1 MIELGRMNQLTV
13 VKLVDFGV
21 YLDGGEQNE
30 ILLPQNVVPE
40 NCNVGD
46 ILDVF
51 IYLDSE
57 DRIIAT
63 TDTPFA
69 MVNEFAMLECVDVTK
84 IGAFLDWGLYKD
96 LLVPFREQKMNMI
109 VNRWYLVYV
118 YIDHETQRIVAS
130 AKIDKFLDNVPP
142 EYNPGD
148 EVSII
153 VADQTDLGY
162 KAIVDNTFWGILY
175 ENEVFTPLNKGELLK
190 AYVKK
195 VRDDEKI
202 DLSLHR
208 YGYRKVEDNLQRILD
223 KLEEKGGEILISDK
237 SSPEDIYDMFAI
249 SKKTFKQAIGS
260 LYKQRLIEITN
271 NRIIKIKENE

>member
-1 MIELGRMNQLTV
+1 MLELGRKNKLVV
-13 VKLVDFGV
+13 VKEVDFGL
-21 YLDGGEQNE
+21 YLDGGDKGE
-30 ILLPQNVVPE
+30 ILLPRNSVPE
-40 NCNVGD
+40 KWEIGEE
-46 ILDVF
+46 LDVF

-63 TDTPFA
+63 TEVPFV
-69 MVNEFAMLECVDVTK
+69 MVGEFALLRCVAVTK
-84 IGAFLDWGLYKD
+84 IGAFLDWGLQKD

-109 VNRWYLVYV
+109 EGRSYLVHIYV
-118 YIDHETQRIVAS
+118 DFETERIVAS
-130 AKIDKFLDNVPP
+130 AKLDKYLDNIPP

-148 EVSII
+148 EVNII

-162 KAIVDNTFWGILY
+162 KVIIDNAFWGILY
-175 ENEVFTPLNKGELLK
+175 ENEIFTPLNKGEHLK

-195 VRDDEKI
+195 VREDEKI

-223 KLEEKGGEILISDK
+223 KLEEKGGEIEISDK

-271 NRIIKIKENE
+271 DSIKKIIVNE